1 MRLAALALV
10 MLGAACSPD
19 HSIRFEITSEEL
31 DYALEEVDFNAD
43 DRGYQEILIPVS
55 SCQDGDFEKFRSE
68 TLSSGL
74 DAQLCGQ
81 TLEEIVM
88 SFSEE

>member
-1 MRLAALALV
+1 MRLAALALA
-10 MLGAACSPD
+10 MLGTACSPD
-19 HSIRFEITSEEL
+19 
-31 DYALEEVDFNAD
+31 
-43 DRGYQEILIPVS
+43 YQEILIPVS